1 MRWPGNRHLAFFS
14 LGFLL
19 VLAILNLSPLDFY
32 IYNQGHSP
40 AEVAVKEDYLE
51 EESEGGS
58 GGGVPTASP
67 SKREVLTLVE
77 LRDAAVE
84 ALRSC
89 SACAPHRWPLSLSNT
104 HKSKIS
110 QFVKKNSPHRNTW
123 LEREDVSSSSDDV
136 VPNILHVVRY
146 GAAPMSFMV
155 SFCNVA
161 QNQT

>member
-1 MRWPGNRHLAFFS
+1 MWKVHQGGMRWPGNRHLAFFS

-89 SACAPHRWPLSLSNT
+89 SACAPHRWLT
-104 HKSKIS
+104 FF
-110 QFVKKNSPHRNTW
+110 Q
-123 LEREDVSSSSDDV
+123 
-136 VPNILHVVRY
+136 
-146 GAAPMSFMV
+146 
-155 SFCNVA
+155 
-161 QNQT
+161 

>member
-19 VLAILNLSPLDFY
+19 VLAILNLSPMDFY
-32 IYNQGHSP
+32 IYNQGHGP
-40 AEVAVKEDYLE
+40 AEVAVKE

-58 GGGVPTASP
+58 GGGAPTTSP

-89 SACAPHRWPLSLSNT
+89 SACAPHRWPLSFSNT
-104 HKSKIS
+104 HKSKRS
-110 QFVKKNSPHRNTW
+110 QFGKKNFPHRSTW
-123 LEREDVSSSSDDV
+123 LEREDGSSSSEDV

-155 SFCNVA
+155 SF
-161 QNQT
+161 